1 MTSIRAKLIVVGLVL
16 VGAIGYLAIAGAK
29 SGWVY
34 YVEVDKAASDAQY
47 RHQRVRLHGKVA
59 EDAFASYPGKLL
71 AQFQLQGKSAAVFVE
86 YHGAIPDQFAVGR
99 DVVVEGQ
106 FNERGVFQ
114 ADLLLTKCASKYE
127 SKSPHAG
134 EQGGKQS

>member
-1 MTSIRAKLIVVGLVL
+1 MTSIRAKLLVAGLVL
-16 VGAIGYLAIAGAK
+16 AGSIGYLAYAGAR

-47 RHQRVRLHGKVA
+47 RDQRIRLHGKVA
-59 EDAFASYPGKLL
+59 DDHFSAAPARLLANFKLL
-71 AQFQLQGKSAAVFVE
+71 GKSQSLTVE

-99 DVVVEGQ
+99 DVVVEGR
-106 FNERGVFQ
+106 FNAAGVFQ

-127 SKSPHAG
+127 SKSPHATA
-134 EQGGKQS
+134 EGGKL